1 MTSRLAL
8 DALDIMAGLVLEDG
22 RAWGDAAYG
31 FQWEDTKAILDES
44 SPPYHFLTRARGSS
58 KTTDLAGV
66 AIAMLLTLPDRS
78 RLHWL
83 AADRDQGALAID
95 AIGGFV
101 SRTPMLR
108 GALDVQSWRVRFG
121 PTDSTLD
128 VLAADAP
135 SAWGIR
141 SHAVFVDEIAQWAT
155 TPGPQRLWEAV
166 STAVAK
172 TQKARMVVLTT
183 AGDPAHWSHRILEHA
198 QTDPMWRVHQVHGP
212 APWMANDRLE
222 EQRRRLPESSYRRL
236 FENEWTEAEDRLTTI
251 DDLQACVTL
260 EGPQAPRPETRYVLG
275 LDLGLKADLTAAVVC
290 HLDEDTV
297 VLDRINTW
305 TGTTEQPVQLGDVET
320 WLTQASTSYHPVTVI
335 LDPWQAIGL
344 AQRLRRKRIR
354 VEEYTFSAA
363 SVGRLATTIH
373 LLLREHRLALP
384 PDEPLLDELANV
396 RLKESTPGVYRMDH
410 DPDKHDDQAI
420 ALALAANHLITQ
432 PAKHRLAAY

>member
-8 DALDIMAGLVLEDG
+8 DALDVMAGLVLEDG
-22 RAWGDAAYG
+22 RAWGEAAFG
-31 FQWEDTKAILDES
+31 FQWEDTKAILNES
-44 SPPYHFLTRARGSS
+44 VPPYHFLTRARGAS

-121 PTDSTLD
+121 PTDSTLE

-135 SAWGIR
+135 SAWGLR

-155 TPGPQRLWEAV
+155 TRGPQRLWEAV

-172 TQKARMVVLTT
+172 TSQARMVVLTT
-183 AGDPAHWSHRILEHA
+183 AGDPAHWSHKVLQHA
-198 QTDPMWRVHQVHGP
+198 QADPMWRVHQVLGP
-212 APWMANDRLE
+212 APWMDHDRLE

-236 FENEWTEAEDRLTTI
+236 FLNEWTEAEDRLTTI

-260 EGPQAPRPETRYVLG
+260 EGPQAPQLRTRYVIG
-275 LDLGLKADLTAAVVC
+275 LDLGLKADLTAAAVC
-290 HLDEDTV
+290 HLDEETV
-297 VLDRINTW
+297 VVDRINTW
-305 TGTTEQPVQLGDVET
+305 AGTSQHPVQLSDVET
-320 WLTQASTSYHPVTVI
+320 WLTQACHSYHPVTVV

-344 AQRLRRKRIR
+344 AQRLRHRRVR

-363 SVGRLATTIH
+363 SVGRLATTVH

-384 PDEPLLDELANV
+384 PDPKLLDELANV
-396 RLKESTPGVYRMDH
+396 RLRETSPGVYRMDH

-420 ALALAANHLITQ
+420 ALALAANHLITRRRR
-432 PAKHRLAAY
+432 PEWRAY

>member
-1 MTSRLAL
+1 
-8 DALDIMAGLVLEDG
+8 MAGLVLEDG
-22 RAWGDAAYG
+22 RPWGDAAHG
-31 FQWEDTKAILDES
+31 FQWEDTKAILDDS

-66 AIAMLLTLPDRS
+66 SIAMLLTLPDRS

-101 SRTPMLR
+101 ARTPMLA

-128 VLAADAP
+128 ILAADAP

-141 SHAVFVDEIAQWAT
+141 SQGVFVDEIAQWAT

-172 TQKARMVVLTT
+172 TQQARMVVLTT
-183 AGDPAHWSHRILEHA
+183 AGDPAHWSHKILEHA
-198 QTDPMWRVHQVHGP
+198 EGDPMWRVHQVPGP
-212 APWMANDRLE
+212 APWMEQDRLE

-236 FENEWTEAEDRLTTI
+236 FQNEWTEAEDRLTTV

-260 EGPQAPRPETRYVLG
+260 EGPQAPRPGHRYVLG

-305 TGTTEQPVQLGDVET
+305 TGTANQPVELSDVET
-320 WLTQASTSYHPVTVI
+320 WLTQACTSYRPTTVV

-354 VEEYTFSAA
+354 VEEYTFSAP

-373 LLLREHRLALP
+373 LLLREQRLALP
-384 PDEPLLDELANV
+384 PNQDLLDELANV
-396 RLKESTPGVYRMDH
+396 RLKESSPGVYRMDH

-432 PAKHRLAAY
+432 PAKRRLTAH